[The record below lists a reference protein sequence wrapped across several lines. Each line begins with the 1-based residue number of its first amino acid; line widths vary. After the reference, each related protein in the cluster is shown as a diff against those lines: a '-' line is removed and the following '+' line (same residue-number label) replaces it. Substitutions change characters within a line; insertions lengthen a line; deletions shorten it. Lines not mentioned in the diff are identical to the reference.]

1 MSLLLCDHEG
11 RRLGALPPFEV
22 EMPWWPEVEPV
33 VAGAQ
38 ARFGVEVTV
47 LRLVAAPVAERAAGG
62 PVSYLAEVAEPL
74 PLPLAPWPADA
85 SDPLL
90 DHPLRLP
97 FARPGGPGR
106 DLAWADLRLRAAG
119 RDRVGP
125 AVQVKTW
132 NLSSVWRLPTV
143 AGPAWL
149 KVVPPFFGHEGA
161 MLARLDPAVVPPL
174 IAAEGPRVLLADVPG
189 QDHWDGPLPVLLRVL
204 GMLVRLQRDWVHR
217 VHELAEVGAPDWRVG
232 PFVPAVTELV
242 ARTAGELDDD
252 TVAALQALLAGLP
265 DRFAAVASCGVPDT
279 LVHGDFHPGNTRGSV
294 DGHSVLLDWGLRHRQ
309 PNAGPGRVPL
319 QHRRAEARAG
329 PGGVGEP
336 VARRGAGVGPG
347 PGGRAAGAGRCAPAG
362 ADLPDLPG
370 RHRAGRAGLP
380 RERPGHLAA
389 PGRAAQLTPT
399 RPSGWTSSA
408 VDHPLH
414 GFWVAVALYVHAG

>member
-1 MSLLLCDHEG
+1 VSLLLCDHEG
-11 RRLGALPPFEV
+11 RRLGSLPPFEV
-22 EMPWWPEVEPV
+22 EVPWWPEVEPV
-33 VAGAQ
+33 VAGARAQ
-38 ARFGVEVTV
+38 FGIEVTV
-47 LRLVAAPVAERAAGG
+47 LRLVTAPVAERAAGG
-62 PVSYLAEVAEPL
+62 PVTYLAEVAKPL

-119 RDRVGP
+119 QDRAGP

-132 NLSSVWRLPTV
+132 NLSSVWRLPTA

-189 QDHWDGPLPVLLRVL
+189 EDHWDGPLPVLLRVL
-204 GMLVRLQRDWVHR
+204 GMLVGLQRDWVDR
-217 VHELAEVGAPDWRVG
+217 VHELAEVGAPDWRAG
-232 PFVPAVTELV
+232 PFVPAVTDLV
-242 ARTAGELDDD
+242 ARSAGELDDD

-294 DGHSVLLDWGLRHRQ
+294 EGRSVLLDWGDCGIGNPLLDQAAFLSSIGEAKREPVRAAWADLWRDAVPGSDPDRAAALLAPVGALRQALIYRTFLDGIEPAERVYH
-309 PNAGPGRVPL
+309 ASDPGTWL
-319 QHRRAEARAG
+319 RRAAE
-329 PGGVGEP
+329 
-336 VARRGAGVGPG
+336 
-347 PGGRAAGAGRCAPAG
+347 
-362 ADLPDLPG
+362 L
-370 RHRAGRAGLP
+370 
-380 RERPGHLAA
+380 
-389 PGRAAQLTPT
+389 
-399 RPSGWTSSA
+399 S
-408 VDHPLH
+408 
-414 GFWVAVALYVHAG
+414 